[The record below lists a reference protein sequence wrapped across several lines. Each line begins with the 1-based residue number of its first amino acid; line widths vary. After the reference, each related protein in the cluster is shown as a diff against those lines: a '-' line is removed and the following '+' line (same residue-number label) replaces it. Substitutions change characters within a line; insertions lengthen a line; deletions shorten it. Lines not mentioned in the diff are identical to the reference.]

1 MKLLHCFIATL
12 LDIEFSRN
20 NDYTTVMSEG
30 NGSRIIYTKEQID
43 QRVAELAKEIAA
55 DYRGEKVV
63 MIGILKGAFIFFA
76 DLIRKLHK
84 EGLRDVIVDFMTISA
99 YGSGTTH
106 SGQTHVLADI
116 TKDISGK
123 HVIVVEDIVDTGHTL
138 VFVREYLQAKKPASL
153 KFAVFLDKIE
163 RREVEFTPDYLGFT
177 LTGKPWIEGYGLDGG
192 EYGRGRPDI
201 AAKIPH
207 QVYRRRLRLSL
218 SQDY

>member
-1 MKLLHCFIATL
+1 MYNHIMADTKVL
-12 LDIEFSRN
+12 
-20 NDYTTVMSEG
+20 
-30 NGSRIIYTKEQID
+30 YTKAQID

-55 DYRGEKVV
+55 DYKGEQVI

-76 DLIRKLHK
+76 DLIRELYR
-84 EGLRDVIVDFMTISA
+84 EGLRDVTVDFMTISA

-106 SGQTHVLADI
+106 SGQTHVLSDI

-177 LTGKPWIEGYGLDGG
+177 LIGKPWIEGYGLDGG
-192 EYGRGRPDI
+192 EYGRGRPEV
-201 AAKIPH
+201 AAKEE
-207 QVYRRRLRLSL
+207 
-218 SQDY
+218 